1 MKMNLL
7 LKLMIKKLTLLIK
20 KNFNLSILYNNNK
33 TFKKLHSNLVFWIIK
48 KFRKKF
54 WIFNNKMK
62 KKNRKLIKKNN
73 YKCKLTN

>member
-33 TFKKLHSNLVFWIIK
+33 TFKKLHSNLVF
-48 KFRKKF
+48 
-54 WIFNNKMK
+54 
-62 KKNRKLIKKNN
+62 
-73 YKCKLTN
+73 